1 MLDLTFHDDRDFT
14 LDDVL
19 PIYVACG
26 WSSSHKPDQLL
37 AALRSS
43 HTVVH
48 ARVGDRMVGI
58 GNAISD
64 GHLVVFYP
72 HLLVHP
78 DFERRGIGSGIM
90 KRLSQRYTGYHQQML
105 TADADA
111 AIFYERCGFTR
122 AGETIPMW
130 VYDGDEH

>member
-1 MLDLTFHDDRDFT
+1 MEELTFHEDRDFT

-19 PIYVACG
+19 PIYTACE
-26 WSSSHKPDQLL
+26 WSSAQKPDLL
-37 AALRSS
+37 LSALRSS
-43 HTVVH
+43 HRVVH
-48 ARVGDRMVGI
+48 ARFGNRMVGI

-64 GHLVVFYP
+64 GFLVVYYP

-78 DFERRGIGSGIM
+78 EFSRRGIGSAIM
-90 KRLSQRYTGYHQQML
+90 KRLSDNYKGFHQQML

-111 AIFYERCGFTR
+111 VLFYKRHGFVR
-122 AGETIPMW
+122 AGQTIPMW

>member
-1 MLDLTFHDDRDFT
+1 MHEVTFHDDRDFT

-26 WSSSHKPDQLL
+26 WSSASKHRELL

-43 HTVVH
+43 HAVIH
-48 ARVGDRMVGI
+48 ARVAGRMVGL

-64 GHLVVFYP
+64 GHLVVYYP

-78 DFERRGIGSGIM
+78 DFTRQGVGSGIM
-90 KRLSQRYTGYHQQML
+90 DRLSDRFAGFHQHVL
-105 TADADA
+105 IADADA
-111 AIFYERCGFTR
+111 VTFYERNGFVR
-122 AGETIPMW
+122 AGRTVPMW
-130 VYDGDEH
+130 VYDGDDH

>member
-1 MLDLTFHDDRDFT
+1 MLDVTFHDDRDFT

-19 PIYVACG
+19 PIYVACE
-26 WSSSHKPDQLL
+26 WSSSHKPDLLL
-37 AALRSS
+37 AALRTS
-43 HTVVH
+43 HSVLH

-64 GHLVVFYP
+64 GHLVVYYP

-78 DFERRGIGSGIM
+78 DFARRGIGSGIM
-90 KRLSQRYTGYHQQML
+90 KRLSERYAEFHQQML

-111 AIFYERCGFTR
+111 VDFYERCGFTC
-122 AGETIPMW
+122 AGKTVPMW
-130 VYDGDEH
+130 VYDGDDH